1 MLRSIIKKLT
11 QSKHHVTQH
20 LSIQLNGHICT
31 AVLRNKNSELVSEI
45 AAKED
50 GNEYGNVSWTEIW
63 QAQWPLEMGF
73 NALDESSFDTAA
85 MNEVIKNISLKV
97 GNNAPLIT
105 LVLPDSLFSYG
116 NTYLAEIPVK
126 QKQRDQLVRWKL
138 SQDFEFD
145 ISTYF
150 VSYQHA
156 DRFGYTENSNNQ
168 FSAFWLPKVVV
179 NTLHKAFID
188 HNLLIQKMVPFSI
201 QLATSLQVAGN
212 RFIWMDPPHYSI
224 VAFDSNNNVSLF
236 QTGQHSL
243 QDEDFSKT
251 ILNRA
256 HRLWLMAA
264 HSEDNTRSESS
275 LPVVAM
281 LTDET
286 DRNYAAHLPGYSF
299 LTYGLER
306 EI

>member
-11 QSKHHVTQH
+11 QSKHQVTQH
-20 LSIQLNGHICT
+20 LSIQLNGHVCT
-31 AVLRNKNSELVSEI
+31 AVLRNNNSKFVSEM
-45 AAKED
+45 AAKEN
-50 GNEYGNVSWTEIW
+50 GIEHGNVSWTEIW
-63 QAQWPLEMGF
+63 QAQWPLEMDF

-85 MNEVIKNISLKV
+85 MNEVINDISLKV

-105 LVLPDSLFSYG
+105 LVLPDSLFSHG
-116 NTYLAEIPVK
+116 NTYLAEIPDQ

-145 ISTYF
+145 LSTYF
-150 VSYQHA
+150 VSYQRA
-156 DRFGYTENSNNQ
+156 DRFGNSENSNHQ
-168 FSAFWLPKVVV
+168 ISAFWLPKTIVK
-179 NTLHKAFID
+179 TLQKAFID
-188 HNLLIQKMVPFSI
+188 HNLLIQKIVPFSI
-201 QLATSLQVAGN
+201 QLATSLQVAEN

-224 VAFDSNNNVSLF
+224 AAFDSSNNVSLF
-236 QTGQHSL
+236 QSGQHSP

-264 HSEDNTRSESS
+264 HSDERALSEDSR
-275 LPVVAM
+275 PVVAV
-281 LTDET
+281 LSDET

-299 LTYGLER
+299 QTYDLER
-306 EI
+306 KL